1 MSFQWVF
8 LFLAKL
14 MRTKSA
20 KDACC
25 SWFHLPAGE
34 RGSTPATW
42 NLLASGRQLRALG
55 TPRRWLC
62 CQAKVLLKSDCKGP
76 GCMWVDIP
84 CESPCLARVQ
94 QMGGWQISTN
104 LCGKSTETVDSC
116 NGNSRP
122 QVLSVLAPP
131 RRVPYFSPPKR
142 CHPANMCT
150 QCGNSVQTYHSGV
163 HILCDSGSQCVW
175 QRPVVQQKGCLSEIL
190 IGHKGTLLT
199 NANCFFQR
207 EKAMIDNRLIQLTL
221 RPLELGTIRLGS
233 PPENEMYSIQNGIV
247 HIFFTMYQFFFDG
260 PPMESIK

>member
-1 MSFQWVF
+1 MSFSLPCQADENKIRKGCLLLLIPSSSW
-8 LFLAKL
+8 
-14 MRTKSA
+14 RTRVHTSNLESLGLRTSA
-20 KDACC
+20 K
-25 SWFHLPAGE
+25 SF
-34 RGSTPATW
+34 R
-42 NLLASGRQLRALG
+42 

-94 QMGGWQISTN
+94 QMGGWLSIQICAAS
-104 LCGKSTETVDSC
+104 LPKLWKVV

-142 CHPANMCT
+142 CHPANMRT
-150 QCGNSVQTYHSGV
+150 QCGNSVQTYHSCV

-190 IGHKGTLLT
+190 IGHKRIQLT
-199 NANCFFQR
+199 NA
-207 EKAMIDNRLIQLTL
+207 
-221 RPLELGTIRLGS
+221 
-233 PPENEMYSIQNGIV
+233 
-247 HIFFTMYQFFFDG
+247 YQFSSPTAFSNERRQWLIID
-260 PPMESIK
+260 